1 MYGTQSRTVIYS
13 PIFLISP
20 SPTLSMP
27 LSLLSQVD
35 SACLATVQLV
45 ATDMDGTLT
54 IAEKFSPELLQA
66 LLALQKA
73 GMPVVIVTGRSAG
86 WVSGLVHYL
95 PVVGA
100 LCENGGLFYSGQVN
114 SGILLVPISDCKQ
127 HRQQLAALFQQLQA
141 EFPQI
146 QESDDN
152 RFRLTDWTFDVQ
164 GLTDLE
170 LQKLRD
176 RCHQEGWDFT
186 YSTVQCHLK
195 RPEQSKA
202 AGLRQ
207 VIDRYFPGLKPEQ
220 VLTVGDSPNDES
232 LFDPSLFPLSVGV
245 ANVRHYCDRMKHQP
259 TYITT
264 APEGKGFCELTQILT
279 RLV

>member
-1 MYGTQSRTVIYS
+1 
-13 PIFLISP
+13 
-20 SPTLSMP
+20 MP
-27 LSLLSQVD
+27 LSLLSQLD
-35 SACLATVQLV
+35 PIHLETVRLV

-66 LLALQKA
+66 LITLDAA
-73 GMPVVIVTGRSAG
+73 GIPVVIVTGRSAG

-95 PVVGA
+95 PVMGA
-100 LCENGGLFYSGQVN
+100 ICENGGLFYSSPAD
-114 SGILLVPISDCKQ
+114 SGVLLVPIADFQ
-127 HRQQLAALFQQLQA
+127 HHRQHLAALFHHLQA

-146 QESDDN
+146 RESKDN

-164 GLTDLE
+164 GLTDVE
-170 LQKLRD
+170 LQKMRD

-195 RPEQSKA
+195 RSDQNKA
-202 AGLRQ
+202 DGLLQ
-207 VIDRYFPGLKPEQ
+207 VLDRYFPDLQPEHI
-220 VLTVGDSPNDES
+220 LTVGDSPNDES

-245 ANVRHYCDRMKHQP
+245 ANVRQYCDRMAHQP

-264 APEGKGFCELTQILT
+264 AAEGKGFCELTQILL
-279 RLV
+279 RSKGKGQKADFGASAQSNDGRSKSPSL

>member
-1 MYGTQSRTVIYS
+1 
-13 PIFLISP
+13 
-20 SPTLSMP
+20 MP

-35 SACLATVQLV
+35 ISCLNTVRLV

-54 IAEKFSPELLQA
+54 IAEKLSPEVLQA
-66 LLALQKA
+66 LTALQA
-73 GMPVVIVTGRSAG
+73 TGTPVVIVTGRSAG

-95 PVVGA
+95 PVAGA
-100 LCENGGLFYSGQVN
+100 LCENGGLFYSGQAT
-114 SGILLVPISDCKQ
+114 SLLVPISDFKH
-127 HRQQLAALFQQLQA
+127 HRQQLAELFQRLQA
-141 EFPQI
+141 EFPQL

-164 GLTDLE
+164 GLTDVE
-170 LQKLRD
+170 LQKMSD

-202 AGLRQ
+202 AGLLQ
-207 VIDRYFPGLKPEQ
+207 VIEHYFPNLKPEQ

-232 LFDPSLFPLSVGV
+232 LFDSSLFPLSVGV
-245 ANVRHYCDRMKHQP
+245 ANIRNYCDRLKHQP

-264 APEGKGFCELTQILT
+264 AAEGEGFCELARMLC
-279 RLV
+279 LSSHL

>member
-1 MYGTQSRTVIYS
+1 
-13 PIFLISP
+13 
-20 SPTLSMP
+20 MP

-35 SACLATVQLV
+35 SIHLETVQLL

-66 LLALQKA
+66 LIALNQA
-73 GMPVVIVTGRSAG
+73 GSPVVIVTGRSAG
-86 WVSGLVHYL
+86 WVNGLVHYL
-95 PVVGA
+95 PVRGA
-100 LCENGGLFYSGQVN
+100 VCENGGLFYSDSEN
-114 SGILLVPISDCKQ
+114 SNVLLVPISDFQ
-127 HRQQLAALFQQLQA
+127 DHRQQLAELFYQLQA

-164 GLTDLE
+164 GLTEMD
-170 LQKLRD
+170 LQKIRD
-176 RCHQEGWDFT
+176 RCHQAGWDFT

-195 RPEQSKA
+195 RPDQSKA
-202 AGLRQ
+202 AGLLQ
-207 VIDRYFPGLKPEQ
+207 VLDRYFPNLKPEQ

-232 LFDPSLFPLSVGV
+232 LFDSRLFPLSVGV
-245 ANVRHYCDRMKHQP
+245 ANVRHYCDRMAHQP

-264 APEGKGFCELTQILT
+264 TPEGKGFCELAQILL
-279 RLV
+279 RE

>member
-1 MYGTQSRTVIYS
+1 MT
-13 PIFLISP
+13 
-20 SPTLSMP
+20 

-35 SACLATVQLV
+35 PVYLDVRLV

-66 LLALQKA
+66 LVALNVA
-73 GMPVVIVTGRSAG
+73 GIPVVIVTGRSAG
-86 WVSGLVHYL
+86 WVNGLVHYL
-95 PVVGA
+95 PVTGA
-100 LCENGGLFYSGQVN
+100 LCENGGLFYSSQPN
-114 SGILLVPISDCKQ
+114 SEMLLVPISDFQ
-127 HRQQLAALFQQLQA
+127 HHRQQLAKLFQQLQT

-164 GLTDLE
+164 GLTDTE
-170 LQKLRD
+170 LRKMSD
-176 RCHQEGWDFT
+176 RCHQEGWGFT

-202 AGLRQ
+202 AGLMQ
-207 VIDRYFPGLKPEQ
+207 VINRYFPNLKPEQ

-232 LFDPSLFPLSVGV
+232 LFDHRLFPLSVGV
-245 ANVRHYCDRMKHQP
+245 ANVRRYCDRMAHQP

-264 APEGKGFCELTQILT
+264 ASEGQGFCELAQLLT
-279 RLV
+279 GKLITEI

>member
-1 MYGTQSRTVIYS
+1 
-13 PIFLISP
+13 
-20 SPTLSMP
+20 MP
-27 LSLLSQVD
+27 LSLLSQIDPV
-35 SACLATVQLV
+35 CLQAVRLV

-66 LLALQKA
+66 LIALDAA
-73 GMPVVIVTGRSAG
+73 GIPVVIVTGRSAG

-95 PVVGA
+95 PVTGA
-100 LCENGGLFYSGQVN
+100 ICENGGLFYSSQAN
-114 SGILLVPISDCKQ
+114 SEVLLVPISNFKH
-127 HRQQLAALFQQLQA
+127 HRQQLAELFQRLQT

-164 GLTDLE
+164 GLTDVE
-170 LQKLRD
+170 LQKMRD

-195 RPEQSKA
+195 LPEQSKA
-202 AGLRQ
+202 AGLMQ
-207 VIDRYFPGLKPEQ
+207 VIDRYFPDLQPEQ

-232 LFDPSLFPLSVGV
+232 LFDRRFFPLSVGV
-245 ANVRHYCDRMKHQP
+245 ANVRHYCERMAHHP

-264 APEGKGFCELTQILT
+264 APEGKGFCELARIL
-279 RLV
+279 LEKASH